1 MKKFLI
7 ILTIVAIMIMAIIP
21 AAAIHSPQSISYYS
35 IQTQVSGTGEA
46 VSDVNKVEIG
56 TDGTVT
62 FTATETTEKF
72 VFWNIK
78 ADDYD
83 IVSGDYD
90 DLVFTIRPKSDI
102 IAIATFDDAILERA
116 IPDEANTSTTSPKT
130 GDSSAA
136 LWLLLGIMVISFAI
150 IVCLKPWSKR

>member
-7 ILTIVAIMIMAIIP
+7 ILTIASIMIIAIIP

-46 VSDVNKVEIG
+46 VSDVNKVEIE

-83 IVSGDYD
+83 IISGDYD
-90 DLVFTIRPKSDI
+90 ELVFTIRPKSDVV
-102 IAIATFDDAILERA
+102 AIATFDDGVHEHAVLA
-116 IPDEANTSTTSPKT
+116 GNTDTTSPKT
-130 GDSSAA
+130 GDGSSPLILICFLP
-136 LWLLLGIMVISFAI
+136 LWIAIIIMVI
-150 IVCLKPWSKR
+150 K